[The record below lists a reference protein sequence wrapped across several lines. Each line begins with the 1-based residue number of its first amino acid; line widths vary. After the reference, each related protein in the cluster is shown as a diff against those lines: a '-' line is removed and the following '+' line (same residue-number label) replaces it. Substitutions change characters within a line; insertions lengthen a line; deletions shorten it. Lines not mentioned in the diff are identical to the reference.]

1 MDLNKLKNIFVQMQN
16 SNISQET
23 YSLSLITTWLE
34 DKNIPFKYSS
44 SSIDRYSLY
53 EHGIRIQF
61 EGFYLSIQTHP
72 MIAGWA
78 FVETLR
84 TDDMSSDT
92 RHKTPEDFFN
102 YLENLLKEEKLK
114 ENIEEEDEQK
124 EES

>member
-44 SSIDRYSLY
+44 SCIDIYSIY

-92 RHKTPEDFFN
+92 RHKSPEDFFN
-102 YLENLLKEEKLK
+102 FLENLLKEEKLK
-114 ENIEEEDEQK
+114 EEKEEEKEEED
-124 EES
+124 